1 MLSMRRPVV
10 MWMDETMAE
19 RARTIVIIGDGV
31 YALSLAQLLRLRGQ
45 CAVALNSEPGS
56 YEQIA
61 GLSPLALIVDLMA
74 AGRNDF
80 ALLRQLQADP
90 SLSGVPVLVSSPG
103 TVADDVSR
111 LESQLRALGARPLL
125 DSHEL
130 DVVLAEIA
138 ALKPKVA

>member
-1 MLSMRRPVV
+1 MLSVRQAVV
-10 MWMDETMAE
+10 REMGETMTE

-45 CAVALNSEPGS
+45 CAVALNSERGS

-103 TVADDVSR
+103 TVAGDAPQ
-111 LESQLRALGARPLL
+111 LEAQLRALGARPLL

-130 DVVLAEIA
+130 EAVLAEIA
-138 ALKPKVA
+138 ALNPKVA